1 MGACA
6 VCGRTMDGNAQ
17 FCSGCGR
24 LLVSGT
30 TQRGTVYP
38 ERLARPRENRM
49 IAGVCAAFALRYGW
63 DLALVRL
70 LFLLVLICGCGLPL
84 LVYLAAWIA
93 IPNAQY
99 ALPAE
104 AAGAGP
110 GSMAV

>member
-1 MGACA
+1 MGACT
-6 VCGRTMDGNAQ
+6 VCGRTMDKDAQ

-24 LLVSGT
+24 LLAPGT
-30 TQRGTVYP
+30 THRVVSYP
-38 ERLARPRENRM
+38 ERLVRPREDRM

-70 LFLLVLICGCGLPL
+70 AVVLVLLFGCGLPL
-84 LVYLAAWIA
+84 LIYFAAWIA

-99 ALPAE
+99 ALPAQ
-104 AAGAGP
+104 AGPGP